1 MRNILAIYR
10 RELGHYF
17 VSPIAYIVIGVFLL
31 VSGYFFA
38 RILQFF
44 IERSFMAA
52 MQASQFGGPPPDF
65 DVPGAVMQ
73 SFFGILSTIILF
85 VIPMLTMGS
94 YAEEKKRGTMELLMT
109 SPLSDGHIVF
119 GKFLATLTLF
129 LIMLLPTVLY
139 QLALFW
145 YSDPRP
151 PLAVLA
157 SGYAGVMLL
166 GAVLIAFGHFLS
178 SLTENQIV
186 AAILTF
192 GAFLILWVLDA
203 GVRGA
208 STTWGEILKYLSIL
222 NHFEDFAKGVIDTR
236 SLILYSSF
244 IVLGMFLTLRSI
256 DSLRWRRA

>member
-1 MRNILAIYR
+1 MKNILAIYR
-10 RELGHYF
+10 RELGQYF
-17 VSPIAYIVIGVFLL
+17 VSPIAYIVIGVFLII
-31 VSGYFFA
+31 SGYFFS
-38 RILQFF
+38 RILD
-44 IERSFMAA
+44 FMIQQSLALT
-52 MQASQFGGPPPDF
+52 MQAAQFGGPPQEF

-73 SFFGILSTIILF
+73 NFFGILSTIILF

-109 SPLSDGHIVF
+109 SPLSDLQIVL

-129 LIMLLPTVLY
+129 IIMLAPTLLY
-139 QLALFW
+139 QMILYW

-151 PLAVLA
+151 SLALMA
-157 SGYAGVMLL
+157 SGYAGVLLL

-192 GAFLILWVLDA
+192 GVFLILWVLDA
-203 GVRGA
+203 GVRGS
-208 STTWGEILKYLSIL
+208 STTWGEILQYLSIL
-222 NHFEDFAKGVIDTR
+222 NHFEDFARGVIETK
-236 SLILYSSF
+236 SLVLYASF
-244 IVLGMFLTLRSI
+244 IVLGVFLTLRSV